1 MICKLKSSL
10 SSHFSLAVDRSPAQ
24 LRCWTKPVRALDP
37 SHLLLPRP
45 TEFLQGFQLHST
57 HLLALVFLAGR
68 WLPRMLL
75 LRPRH
80 LPLASKTLPILLL
93 PLLPTPTPRRRI
105 SKYMTRVR
113 QLYSRPSRVF
123 NVLAVVF
130 LGQKK
135 AIIIS
140 IR

>member
-1 MICKLKSSL
+1 
-10 SSHFSLAVDRSPAQ
+10 
-24 LRCWTKPVRALDP
+24 
-37 SHLLLPRP
+37 
-45 TEFLQGFQLHST
+45 
-57 HLLALVFLAGR
+57 
-68 WLPRMLL
+68 
-75 LRPRH
+75 
-80 LPLASKTLPILLL
+80 
-93 PLLPTPTPRRRI
+93 
-105 SKYMTRVR
+105 MTRVR